1 MRDASFVVERGS
13 GCESNR
19 ESGLVQNRAPSRR
32 AVRSGEDT
40 VFCLNGLWP
49 RGNFLIFDRV
59 KREYL
64 GERRRRREDGCVL
77 AQENGWKDLSSDR
90 GQCRSGE
97 RRASSCETC
106 CEAGFVPAS
115 DGFSDQAFR

>member
-49 RGNFLIFDRV
+49 RGKFFD
-59 KREYL
+59 L
-64 GERRRRREDGCVL
+64 
-77 AQENGWKDLSSDR
+77 
-90 GQCRSGE
+90 
-97 RRASSCETC
+97 
-106 CEAGFVPAS
+106 
-115 DGFSDQAFR
+115 